1 MNGVFVDTSGFYAFL
16 DGSDPFHAAARAAFE
31 RALDQRLQLVTT
43 SYVVHESWAI
53 IQGRLG
59 WEAVDGWLDRI
70 VSRCEVIWVDD
81 RLHALGTARCRQAR
95 ERGLSLTDCV
105 AIEAMRRH
113 GLTRAIASNEHF
125 AREGFNLP

>member
-1 MNGVFVDTSGFYAFL
+1 MTGVFVDTSGFYAFL

-31 RALDQRLQLVTT
+31 RAIDQRVLLVTT

-70 VSRCEVIWVDD
+70 VPRCEVIWVDE
-81 RLHALGTARCRQAR
+81 RLHALGAARCRQAR
-95 ERGLSLTDCV
+95 ERRLSLTDCV
-105 AIEAMRRH
+105 SIEAMRRH
-113 GLTRAIASNEHF
+113 GLTQAIAADEHF
-125 AREGFNLP
+125 AREGFTLP